1 MERITFDSSLRVV
14 GPQRKLRELA
24 RVNEAQHGVWLALG
38 KRLRAGAPSRR
49 DRCVSPDAPRPVSS
63 CIDKWMLSASGVVRH
78 TGKTDGK

>member
-38 KRLRAGAPSRR
+38 KRLSAGVPSRG
-49 DRCVSPDAPRPVSS
+49 DRCVSPDEPRPGSS
-63 CIDKWMLSASGVVRH
+63 CIDTWMLSALGVVRH
-78 TGKTDGK
+78 TDKTSGL